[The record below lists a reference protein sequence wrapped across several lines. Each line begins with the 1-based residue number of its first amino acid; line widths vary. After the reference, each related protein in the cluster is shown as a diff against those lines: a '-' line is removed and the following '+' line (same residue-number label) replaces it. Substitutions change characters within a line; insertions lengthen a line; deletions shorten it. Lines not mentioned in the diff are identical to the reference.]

1 VASREGWARGLVLQA
16 LARAQR
22 LSDVEARVKK
32 DSDTDT
38 AALNALLLAYKVV
51 TLDHRPLGGSDTGSA
66 DVLCCCMY

>member
-1 VASREGWARGLVLQA
+1 MASREGWARGLVLQA

-38 AALNALLLAYKVV
+38 AALNALLLAYKVRQH
-51 TLDHRPLGGSDTGSA
+51 TSHTIP
-66 DVLCCCMY
+66 

>member
-1 VASREGWARGLVLQA
+1 MLCVCVGCRLEGGLSAASREGWARGLVLQA

-38 AALNALLLAYKVV
+38 DALNALLLAYKVAQHI
-51 TLDHRPLGGSDTGSA
+51 TP
-66 DVLCCCMY
+66 